1 MEKLKLTVKQ
11 QKLMEG
17 LFIKGKVTVRQMNFP
32 FISGRDP
39 YAMLEK
45 LVEKD
50 LVSQSY
56 VKNFSGR
63 GHKYL
68 LSYELTEKGKKYIS
82 NRNGEKNME
91 EKSGKMKVVA
101 VYKWD
106 SNKDDWVLKQKDEA
120 DED

>member
-1 MEKLKLTVKQ
+1 MEKLKLTDKQ

-63 GHKYL
+63 GHKFL
-68 LSYELTEKGKKYIS
+68 LAFELTEKGKKYIS